1 MTAMRALIGYSG
13 FIGGNVAGQW
23 PFDALFN
30 SSNIDELR
38 GGDFDEIVCAAPA
51 AEKWKANA
59 DPESDAR
66 SIARLETA
74 LSETKA
80 RRFILI
86 STIDVYPR
94 PRDVDEGM
102 ELGDAGEPY
111 GRHRLRLESFI
122 RERFADA
129 IVLRLPGLFGPGLK
143 KNALFD
149 LIHDHQVERI
159 DGRGIFQF
167 YDVGNLRQDIERCI
181 ARDIRLLNV
190 ATEPLRI
197 ADVARDLFGREL
209 AIGSGEP
216 PRYDVRTI
224 HAASWN
230 RDDGYLYGR
239 DEVMAQMKD
248 FIEAQR

>member
-1 MTAMRALIGYSG
+1 MMRALIGHSG
-13 FIGGNVAGQW
+13 FIGGNLVRQW

-38 GGDFDEIVCAAPA
+38 GGDFDELVCAAPA

-86 STIDVYPR
+86 STIDVYPH
-94 PRDVDEGM
+94 PRSVDERT
-102 ELGDAGEPY
+102 ELDDAGEPY
-111 GRHRLRLESFI
+111 GRHRLRLE
-122 RERFADA
+122 RFVRARFDA

-149 LIHDHQVERI
+149 LLHDHQVERI

-167 YDVGNLRQDIERCI
+167 YDVGNLRQDIERCT
-181 ARDIRLLNV
+181 ALGIRLLNA
-190 ATEPLRI
+190 ATEPVAI

-209 AIGSGEP
+209 ITGTGEP

-224 HAASWN
+224 HAASWS
-230 RDDGYLYGR
+230 RLDHYLYGR
-239 DEVMAQMKD
+239 DQVLAQMKR
-248 FIEAQR
+248 FVEAQR

>member
-1 MTAMRALIGYSG
+1 MRALIGHSG
-13 FIGGNVAGQW
+13 FIGGNAARQW

-59 DPESDAR
+59 DPEGDAR
-66 SIARLETA
+66 SIGRLETA
-74 LSETKA
+74 LNETKA

-86 STIDVYPR
+86 STVDVYPS
-94 PRDVDEGM
+94 PREVDERM
-102 ELGDAGEPY
+102 EIGDDAEPY
-111 GRHRLRLESFI
+111 GRHRLRLERFV
-122 RERFADA
+122 RGRFADA

-149 LIHDHQVERI
+149 LLHDHLVERI

-181 ARDIRLLNV
+181 ARGIRLLNV
-190 ATEPLRI
+190 ATEPIGI
-197 ADVARDLFGREL
+197 ADIARDLFGREL
-209 AIGSGEP
+209 AIGGGET

-230 RDDGYLYGR
+230 RGDGYLYGR
-239 DEVMAQMKD
+239 DQVLAQMKR
-248 FIEAQR
+248 FVEGQR

>member
-1 MTAMRALIGYSG
+1 MRALIGHSG
-13 FIGGNVAGQW
+13 FIGGNAARQW

-66 SIARLETA
+66 SIARLEAA
-74 LSETKA
+74 LSETTA
-80 RRFILI
+80 GRFILI

-94 PRDVDEGM
+94 PREVDERT
-102 ELGDAGEPY
+102 ELDDAGEPY
-111 GRHRLRLESFI
+111 GRHRLRLESFV
-122 RERFADA
+122 RARFDDA

-149 LIHDHQVERI
+149 LIHDHLVERI

-167 YDVGNLRQDIERCI
+167 YDAGNLRQDVERGI
-181 ARDIRLLNV
+181 GLGIRLLNV
-190 ATEPLRI
+190 ATEPICI

-209 AIGSGEP
+209 ATGSGEP

-224 HAASWN
+224 HGASWN
-230 RDDGYLYGR
+230 RSDQYLYGR
-239 DEVMAQMKD
+239 DEVLAQMKR
-248 FIEAQR
+248 FVEAQR

>member
-1 MTAMRALIGYSG
+1 MRALIGHSG
-13 FIGGNVAGQW
+13 FIGGNAARQW

-30 SSNIDELR
+30 SSNIDEMR

-59 DPESDAR
+59 DPESDVR

-94 PRDVDEGM
+94 PRAVDERT
-102 ELGDAGEPY
+102 EIDDAGEPY
-111 GRHRLRLESFI
+111 GRHRLGLERFV

-149 LIHDHQVERI
+149 LIHDHLVERI

-167 YDVGNLRQDIERCI
+167 YDVGNLRQDVERCI
-181 ARDIRLLNV
+181 ALGIRLLNV
-190 ATEPLRI
+190 ATEPIGI
-197 ADVARDLFGREL
+197 ADVARELFGREL
-209 AIGSGEP
+209 ANGTGDA

-230 RDDGYLYGR
+230 RGDEYLYGR
-239 DEVMAQMKD
+239 EQVLAQMKC
-248 FIEAQR
+248 FVEAQR

>member
-1 MTAMRALIGYSG
+1 MRALIGYSG
-13 FIGGNVAGQW
+13 FIGGNVARQW

-30 SSNIDELR
+30 SSNIDDMR

-66 SIARLETA
+66 SIARLEAA
-74 LSETKA
+74 LSETTA

-86 STIDVYPR
+86 STVDVYPR
-94 PRDVDEGM
+94 PRDVDERT
-102 ELGDAGEPY
+102 EIDDAGEPY
-111 GRHRLRLESFI
+111 GRHRLQLEHFI

-149 LIHDHQVERI
+149 LIHNNQVERI

-167 YDVGNLRQDIERCI
+167 YDAGNLRQDIERCI
-181 ARDIRLLNV
+181 ARGIRLLNV
-190 ATEPLRI
+190 ATEPVRI

-209 AIGSGEP
+209 AIGGGEP
-216 PRYDVRTI
+216 PRYDVRTV
-224 HAASWN
+224 HAATWN
-230 RDDGYLYGR
+230 RPAPYLYGR
-239 DEVMAQMKD
+239 DEVLAQMKR
-248 FIEAQR
+248 FIEGQR